1 MSKIFPVIC
10 LSIILLG
17 CASKK
22 EPEASTTNTQSD
34 STRTDS
40 FFPVSSYLKGQMII
54 LDSLPVTPLQITTIK
69 DRKDSVWLTKEKLRQ
84 VLQPFLKTDI
94 RETNL
99 IQYFKETRFND
110 QTINA
115 ITFIYEPS
123 QPLPDSMSLRNW
135 TVYVDPEKGLV
146 TKIYI
151 VKQLRS
157 YGKLITQQLT

>member
-1 MSKIFPVIC
+1 
-10 LSIILLG
+10 
-17 CASKK
+17 
-22 EPEASTTNTQSD
+22 
-34 STRTDS
+34 
-40 FFPVSSYLKGQMII
+40 MII

-157 YGKLITQQLT
+157 YGKLITQQLTWQTNKFAKISSIVNKPDGSLELLKEEEFIWNFQ